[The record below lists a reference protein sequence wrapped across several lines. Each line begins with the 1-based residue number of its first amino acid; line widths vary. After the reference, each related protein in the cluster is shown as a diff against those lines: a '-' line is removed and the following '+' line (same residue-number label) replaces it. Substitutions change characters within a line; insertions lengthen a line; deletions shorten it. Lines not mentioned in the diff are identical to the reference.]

1 MNASTA
7 QLLHPDFPPYQGPP
21 AGLGYARPPFPNEPP
36 TSDAPTSA
44 PIERGKW
51 RLGLQKPL
59 AYGWLLGP
67 ALLLLYWTVGSLSGF
82 IDSRIL
88 PAPWVAV
95 TTGIELLKDGR
106 LQHNV
111 LVSALRAAQGLF
123 FGAGLGV
130 FFAFLSG
137 LSLAGG
143 YLFDS
148 TIQIKRAVPTLALIP
163 FFILWFGIGETMK
176 VTMISVFVFLPMYV
190 HTHNALRGI
199 DLRYVELAETM
210 RISYWQ
216 FLRHIV
222 LPGALP
228 GILLGLRF
236 GVMAAWVSL
245 VVVEQVNATD
255 GIGYMINLARNYVQS
270 DVMLVGLLLYAILG
284 LTSDFAVRALEKR
297 TLTWRRTL
305 AA

>member
-1 MNASTA
+1 MTASPASTA
-7 QLLHPDFPPYQGPP
+7 ELL
-21 AGLGYARPPFPNEPP
+21 RPPFPPHVGPP
-36 TSDAPTSA
+36 PGVGYHRPIAAAELAPSV
-44 PIERGKW
+44 PPLQRGTR
-51 RLGLQKPL
+51 RLGLEKPL
-59 AYGWLLGP
+59 PYGWLLGP
-67 ALLLLYWTVGSLSGF
+67 ALFLAYWSLGSVTGF

-95 TTGIELLKDGR
+95 TTGIELLEDGR
-106 LQHNV
+106 LQHN
-111 LVSALRAAQGLF
+111 LLISTWRAAQGLF
-123 FGAGLGV
+123 FGVSAGI

-143 YLFDS
+143 YVFDGL
-148 TIQIKRAVPTLALIP
+148 IQLKRAIPTLALIP
-163 FFILWFGIGETMK
+163 FFILWFGVGDLMK

-199 DLRYVELAETM
+199 DLKFVELAETM
-210 RISYWQ
+210 HINYWQ

-236 GVMAAWVSL
+236 AVMAAWVSL
-245 VVVEQVNATD
+245 VVVEQFNTTN

-270 DVMLVGLLLYAILG
+270 DVMLVGLVLYAVLG
-284 LTSDFAVRALEKR
+284 LTSDYAVRSLEKHA
-297 TLTWRRTL
+297 LSWRRTL
-305 AA
+305 AQ